1 MHPLE
6 CNLNQQTNS
15 IATNL
20 NYQSTSQNTL
30 KSNSFFKTKV
40 KITTSLA
47 SCLKYWSKFFL
58 PLRMRCFSS
67 SSSSSSSFFLIYL
80 FIYLFIYLLYLIYL
94 SDLSIYLATKQIISN
109 IFLKGLGQNK
119 PRVEESRLSRKCV
132 GAEPRER
139 RENKINTFAQ
149 GGVNVRKNS
158 PVTLW
163 IFGTSRGE
171 WRAKDIAG
179 VKGVAYS

>member
-20 NYQSTSQNTL
+20 NYHSTSQNTL

-58 PLRMRCFSS
+58 PLRMR
-67 SSSSSSSFFLIYL
+67 SFFFFFFFFWFFWLIYLLIYL
-80 FIYLFIYLLYLIYL
+80 FTYLFDLFVWSIYL
-94 SDLSIYLATKQIISN
+94 SGDEANY
-109 IFLKGLGQNK
+109 FEYFFKG
-119 PRVEESRLSRKCV
+119 
-132 GAEPRER
+132 
-139 RENKINTFAQ
+139 T
-149 GGVNVRKNS
+149 
-158 PVTLW
+158 
-163 IFGTSRGE
+163 
-171 WRAKDIAG
+171 RAKQTTGWRKPAVPKVCRSRTPRTAG
-179 VKGVAYS
+179 K

>member
-1 MHPLE
+1 MKQIFP
-6 CNLNQQTNS
+6 TF
-15 IATNL
+15 A
-20 NYQSTSQNTL
+20 Y
-30 KSNSFFKTKV
+30 
-40 KITTSLA
+40 A
-47 SCLKYWSKFFL
+47 FL
-58 PLRMRCFSS
+58 LLLLLLL
-67 SSSSSSSFFLIYL
+67 FLLVLLIDLFTYL
-80 FIYLFIYLLYLIYL
+80 FIYLFIYLLIWFICLIY
-94 SDLSIYLATKQIISN
+94 LSIYLATKQIISN

-119 PRVEESRLSRKCV
+119 PRVEESRLFRKCV

-163 IFGTSRGE
+163 ILWTSRGE

>member
-20 NYQSTSQNTL
+20 NYHSTSHNTL

-40 KITTSLA
+40 KITTPLA

-58 PLRMRCFSS
+58 PLRMRSSSCSSCSS
-67 SSSSSSSFFLIYL
+67 SSSSSSYLLIYL
-80 FIYLFIYLLYLIYL
+80 FTYLF
-94 SDLSIYLATKQIISN
+94 DLFVWSIYLATKQIISN

-119 PRVEESRLSRKCV
+119 PRVEESRLFRKCV
-132 GAEPRER
+132 GAKLRER

-163 IFGTSRGE
+163 ILWTSRGE

>member
-20 NYQSTSQNTL
+20 NYHSTSQNTL

-58 PLRMRCFSS
+58 PLRMR
-67 SSSSSSSFFLIYL
+67 SFFFFFFFFFWFFWLIYLLIYL
-80 FIYLFIYLLYLIYL
+80 FTYLF
-94 SDLSIYLATKQIISN
+94 DLFVWSIYLATKQIISN

-149 GGVNVRKNS
+149 GGVNVRKNP

-163 IFGTSRGE
+163 ILWTSRGE